1 MLFSTKAAFSN
12 LWKNAHEIR
21 CPYNRLGDIIPLD
34 ADKRYVILVPE
45 EYDAE
50 KLNHELEKFDKLQ
63 HAYYTIGCK
72 NLGLL
77 LQLRQEG
84 RPAYLDFPVTDWETF
99 HNLLYLGVTDI
110 LVSGAVAFSMPKMA
124 LYVESGLKI
133 RVIPN
138 LSSSLYTHEDF
149 SSFFIR
155 PEDLAKYEPYV
166 NVVEFYSYDEKAE
179 EALFDIYNRGT
190 FLDEIHYLIQGLNS
204 NVNNATILK
213 EFGDS
218 RLSCGQV
225 CKIPGK
231 RCNICTNAAKMYD
244 NLKAVVQD

>member
-1 MLFSTKAAFSN
+1 MLFSTKAAFSSI
-12 LWKNAHEIR
+12 WQKADEIR

-34 ADKRYVILVPE
+34 AEKRYVILVPDDYE
-45 EYDAE
+45 EE
-50 KLNHELEKFDKLQ
+50 KLNGELEKFDRLQ
-63 HAYYTIGCK
+63 HEDYTIGTK

-77 LQLRQEG
+77 FKLRQEG
-84 RPAYLDFPVTDWETF
+84 RPAYLDYPVTDWETF
-99 HNLLYLGVTDI
+99 HNLTYLDVSDI

-124 LYVESGLKI
+124 PYVESGLKI

-138 LSSSLYTHEDF
+138 LSSSLYTHGDF

-166 NVVEFYSYDEKAE
+166 SVVEFHSFDEEAE
-179 EALFDIYNRGT
+179 QALFDIYKRGS
-190 FLDEIHYLIQGLNS
+190 FIDEIHYIIHGLGS
-204 NVNNATILK
+204 SVNNATILK
-213 EFGDS
+213 EFGES